1 MTLPA
6 SGPISISAVN
16 VELGRSSTAAIS
28 LGETAVR
35 NLAGKA
41 TGSISLGNLYGKTAG
56 TTIIVTEGSY
66 TDGGKVPFVYAG
78 YAGTGAIATYPF
90 GSISPTTYKGVFI
103 KAIYN
108 VIGSTQIQFPGN
120 IIGVAGFLTTMI
132 VNGTDLGAA
141 TTGFDSTTNTS
152 TFQFSGSPFDGVGT
166 STVVLR

>member
-1 MTLPA
+1 MPLPT
-6 SGPISISAVN
+6 SGPISLSSVN
-16 VELGRSSTAAIS
+16 VELGRSSGAAIS

-35 NLAGKA
+35 NMAGVA
-41 TGSISLGNLYGKTAG
+41 SGAIALSNLYGKSLG

-66 TDGGKVPFVYAG
+66 SEGGKVPFVYAG

-103 KAIYN
+103 RAIYN
-108 VIGSTQIQFPGN
+108 VIGSTQVQFPGN
-120 IIGVAGFLTTMI
+120 LIGISGFLTTLI
-132 VNGTDLGAA
+132 VNGTDLGAV
-141 TTGFDSTTNTS
+141 TTGYDSTTNTS